1 MKENDVID
9 IVKSNSIPELLN
21 KIGKFYPQGFD
32 IEKVD
37 KRIKERI
44 NELEDKFAKYNNSIV
59 DIRKRGYIKY
69 ERRRK
74 GKG

>member
-1 MKENDVID
+1 MKENDIID

-21 KIGKFYPQGFD
+21 KIGQFYPKGFN

-44 NELEDKFAKYNNSIV
+44 KELEDKFAKYNNGIA
-59 DIRKRGYIKY
+59 DIRKDSTY
-69 ERRRK
+69 
-74 GKG
+74 